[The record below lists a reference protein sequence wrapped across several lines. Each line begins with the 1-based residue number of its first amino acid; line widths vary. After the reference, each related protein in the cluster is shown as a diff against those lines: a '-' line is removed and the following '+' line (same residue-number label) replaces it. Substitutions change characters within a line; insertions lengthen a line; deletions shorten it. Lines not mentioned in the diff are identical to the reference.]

1 MVFGRRLAVT
11 SFCLLLGGCALARFR
26 FVFWVRVLLFCRCC
40 FCRCFLFFLRRWMAA
55 CGWLRWVSSFVGVW
69 FVAFG
74 VCCLLGVWLMLAF
87 VGWWC
92 VGFVVFRGFLVW
104 LAFAFSVLLPFLP
117 SCPTFAWFGD
127 FGFWPTAAFCLLLTV
142 SSLRCS
148 GVLFPAD
155 VWLRSSVFVGR
166 VGLFVAVWATM
177 AGHSCGT

>member
-1 MVFGRRLAVT
+1 MVCGRRLPVT
-11 SFCLLLGGCALARFR
+11 SFFCLLLGGCALARFR
-26 FVFWVRVLLFCRCC
+26 FVFWVHVLLFCRCC
-40 FCRCFLFFLRRWMAA
+40 FVAVILFFCISGWL

-69 FVAFG
+69 FVACGGCF
-74 VCCLLGVWLMLAF
+74 LLGVWLMMAF
-87 VGWWC
+87 VGCWC
-92 VGFVVFRGFLVW
+92 VGFVCFRGFLVW
-104 LAFAFSVLLPFLP
+104 PAFAFSVLLPFLP

-127 FGFWPTAAFCLLLTV
+127 FGFWPTAAFCLLLSV

-155 VWLRSSVFVGR
+155 VWLRSSVFIGR

>member
-40 FCRCFLFFLRRWMAA
+40 FCRCFFSSSLDGCVWLASLGFFFCWGLV
-55 CGWLRWVSSFVGVW
+55 C
-69 FVAFG
+69 G
-74 VCCLLGVWLMLAF
+74 VCFLLGVWLMLSF
-87 VGWWC
+87 VGCCC
-92 VGFVVFRGFLVW
+92 VGFVCFRGFLVW

-117 SCPTFAWFGD
+117 SYPSFAWFGD
-127 FGFWPTAAFCLLLTV
+127 FGFWPTAAFCLLLSV

-155 VWLRSSVFVGR
+155 VWLRSSVFIGR
-166 VGLFVAVWATM
+166 VGLFVAVWTTM

>member
-11 SFCLLLGGCALARFR
+11 SFFVCCWVFVLWLVLVLCFGCAS
-26 FVFWVRVLLFCRCC
+26 FC
-40 FCRCFLFFLRRWMAA
+40 FAVVA
-55 CGWLRWVSSFVGVW
+55 
-69 FVAFG
+69 FVAVFFSSLDGCAWLASLGFFFCWGLVCG
-74 VCCLLGVWLMLAF
+74 VCFLLGVWLMLSF
-87 VGWWC
+87 VGCWC

-117 SCPTFAWFGD
+117 SYPTFAWFGD
-127 FGFWPTAAFCLLLTV
+127 FGFWPTAAFCLLLSV

-155 VWLRSSVFVGR
+155 VWLRSSVFIGR